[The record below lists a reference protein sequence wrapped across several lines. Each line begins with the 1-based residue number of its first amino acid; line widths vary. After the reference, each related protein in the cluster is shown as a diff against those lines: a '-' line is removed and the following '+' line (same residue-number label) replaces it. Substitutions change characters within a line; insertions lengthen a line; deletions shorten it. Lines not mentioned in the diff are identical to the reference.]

1 MTQTQQV
8 KNTSTERRYGLLSIL
23 SMIVGIVIGS
33 GIFVKNQYLYSTTN
47 SSLMSISAW
56 IFMTIIILFMVVAFI
71 EITSISKF
79 KKEQSTMHSWSTDL
93 IGPKFGKIVGY
104 FYIFVYFPILVVA
117 LANYATTE
125 VMNTVAFTSGYSLAQ
140 TSPWAAMGIKLN
152 AVLVVFVGFSL
163 LNMFTSKPGK
173 IFQMTGT
180 SIMLIPLLLLTF
192 TSVVIVTM
200 DASGLATNAGQSGN
214 EIGQLYGGMATSDTG
229 AMWSLNSEFNTA
241 NESGQS
247 LFKLFILALPGVMF
261 AYDGFIWTAS
271 ISNEAK
277 SEKTFKLALIVGI
290 LLVAFLYISLS
301 WAIFSV
307 FPYVEK
313 NGIEGYQQAGQIVN
327 GSLVTV
333 SDTSQLSV
341 TAAFLVIFPN
351 AQWLAILIS
360 LTIVTAI
367 FTTLSGTVIVTARNV
382 SSLSEKNMILDKHGK
397 YLQRNKVLVPEN
409 SAIFFLQICV
419 AWYVLFA
426 VFDSINLAV
435 FIGENGSSAVTTNQL
450 MMTTNYSTNIIS
462 TVSYFILCALLV
474 GGLMNRKT
482 NKVKVQKTKT
492 FIPFAVL
499 SAAIMFVV
507 TGYYGFLQI
516 SPFGSFGADG
526 SLSMQE
532 WVNWGLNLALIFA
545 VAGII
550 GGAYWFYNKEL
561 ATADKQ
567 VFHTKE
573 TMIHKYLDLDA
584 WDAQHEKHIDAHL
597 PTTIFTE
604 IVDHKIEKKE
614 KEILRLSKNMK
625 INMKKTTKKVAKKA
639 SAKKTTKK
647 VTSKA
652 KAKKASAKK
661 KTTSKK
667 GKK

>member
-8 KNTSTERRYGLLSIL
+8 KSASTERRYGLLSIL

-200 DASGLATNAGQSGN
+200 DASGLATNAGQAGS

-307 FPYVEK
+307 FPYIEG
-313 NGIEGYQQAGQIVN
+313 NGFEGYQAAGTIYTDPTT
-327 GSLVTV
+327 GATTPITSLNA
-333 SDTSQLSV
+333 DTSQLSV

-409 SAIFFLQICV
+409 SALFFLQICV
-419 AWYVLFA
+419 AWYALFA

-435 FIGENGSSAVTTNQL
+435 YIGEFGSSAVTTNQL

-482 NKVKVQKTKT
+482 NKVKVKKTKNL
-492 FIPFAVL
+492 IP
-499 SAAIMFVV
+499 
-507 TGYYGFLQI
+507 
-516 SPFGSFGADG
+516 
-526 SLSMQE
+526 
-532 WVNWGLNLALIFA
+532 
-545 VAGII
+545 
-550 GGAYWFYNKEL
+550 
-561 ATADKQ
+561 
-567 VFHTKE
+567 
-573 TMIHKYLDLDA
+573 
-584 WDAQHEKHIDAHL
+584 L
-597 PTTIFTE
+597 P
-604 IVDHKIEKKE
+604 
-614 KEILRLSKNMK
+614 R
-625 INMKKTTKKVAKKA
+625 
-639 SAKKTTKK
+639 
-647 VTSKA
+647 
-652 KAKKASAKK
+652 
-661 KTTSKK
+661 
-667 GKK
+667 